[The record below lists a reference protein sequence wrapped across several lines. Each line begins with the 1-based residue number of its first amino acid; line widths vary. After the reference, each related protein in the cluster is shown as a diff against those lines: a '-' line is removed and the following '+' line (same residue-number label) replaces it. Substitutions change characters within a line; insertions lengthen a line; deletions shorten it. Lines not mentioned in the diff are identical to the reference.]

1 MFHCFTVSLRL
12 SVLCI
17 YFLLAHLLS
26 VSRMF
31 TCSQQWRK
39 RVKHVKHETIGPLSC
54 DDSCFTYLWRGE
66 TEKRVYFLGMS
77 QPLTSGEPKR
87 SEMGHGRG
95 LSVNPLSDAQTIRKL
110 PWATQSDKHDG
121 SAAYR
126 AQLRTDPTNG
136 AENLADMPYVNGNP
150 DMFGPSIPLV
160 REAAYNPPAV
170 YPQPI
175 LRYGVDREA

>member
-1 MFHCFTVSLRL
+1 MYIFLFITCLACLTRFVCSAEPEKKWGHRGQRDTKALTSTYGVSP
-12 SVLCI
+12 S
-17 YFLLAHLLS
+17 LAGY
-26 VSRMF
+26 
-31 TCSQQWRK
+31 
-39 RVKHVKHETIGPLSC
+39 IG
-54 DDSCFTYLWRGE
+54 RGQE
-66 TEKRVYFLGMS
+66 YFLGMS

-110 PWATQSDKHDG
+110 PWATESDKHDG

-136 AENLADMPYVNGNP
+136 AENLDDMPYVNGNP
-150 DMFGPSIPLV
+150 DMFGPSLPLV
-160 REAAYNPPAV
+160 REAAYNPPAL